1 MMLPLLLASS
11 LAFGADSAVEEL
23 ARLRTEIEALSHD
36 LTMEEEAL
44 RSRLRSLEA
53 VRTDLEVQTRAE
65 DLAART
71 LRDELAAFAEAA
83 DAGDTED
90 PVPEA
95 VLAGLALLEDEIRRG
110 LPYRLDERLQA
121 VADIRDPLRAG
132 TLAPARAAS
141 RTWQLAEDELRLT
154 RENALDRQTIDV
166 GGAEVLAD
174 VVRLG
179 MVALYVRTPDGRYGY
194 ASRAGEGWTT
204 TLVSGRTE
212 SQQIGALFDAVSKQI
227 RVGFFELPNPLE
239 G

>member
-1 MMLPLLLASS
+1 MLLLLLSG
-11 LAFGADSAVEEL
+11 LALGADSAVEEL
-23 ARLRTEIEALSHD
+23 ARLRTNIEALSHD
-36 LTMEEEAL
+36 LNMEEEAL

-65 DLAART
+65 DLAVRT
-71 LRDELAAFAEAA
+71 LRDGLMSFAEAA
-83 DAGDTED
+83 TDED
-90 PVPEA
+90 SAEPIVPT
-95 VLAGLALLEDEIRRG
+95 VLAGLGQLEALIRSG
-110 LPYRLDERLQA
+110 LPYRVAERLQA
-121 VADIRDPLRAG
+121 ISDIRDPMQAG
-132 TLAPARAAS
+132 TLAPERAAS
-141 RTWQLAEDELRLT
+141 RMWQLAEDELRLT

-166 GGAEVLAD
+166 EGAEVLAD

-194 ASRAGEGWTT
+194 ATRGSGEVWTT

-212 SQQIGALFDAVSKQI
+212 SQQISVLFDAVTKQI